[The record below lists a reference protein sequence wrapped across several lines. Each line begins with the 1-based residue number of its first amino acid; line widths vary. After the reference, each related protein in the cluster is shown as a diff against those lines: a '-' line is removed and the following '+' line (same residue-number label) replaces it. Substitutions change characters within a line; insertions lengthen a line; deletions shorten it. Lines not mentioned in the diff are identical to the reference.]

1 MRAINMNSPVNP
13 YMANTF
19 APPVMEARN
28 WLIETKLPKNLKLM
42 NLSQAAPIDP
52 PPKEIRQAIANAAL
66 NEPQAHLYGP
76 VLGNDDLRLELSKN
90 WQKIYNAAIKN
101 YNVGITSGC
110 NQAFCATI
118 ATIASPGDNII
129 IPSPWY
135 FNHKMWLDM
144 AAIETSALPVEDNM
158 LPSTA
163 TAENLINGKTKAI
176 LLVTPN
182 NPTGI
187 EYPNELLVNFYK
199 LAKKHGIV
207 LIIDETYRDF
217 HSLGGA
223 PHNLFQENNWDNT
236 LISLYSFSKAYRLTG
251 HRVGAIITSITRLT
265 QIEKFLDT
273 VSICPN
279 QLGQIGALY
288 GLQNLSDWLTQER
301 LEILNRK
308 KAMEQGFKNLEN
320 WKLKGCGAYFAY
332 AEYPFDLSSDVL
344 CKRLLSDKGILTLPE
359 TMFTPETQIGTTNLK
374 KRHIRIAF
382 ANINVIEINEMFDRL
397 RDFSID

>member
-1 MRAINMNSPVNP
+1 MSSPVNP
-13 YMANTF
+13 FIANTF

-28 WLIETKLPKNLKLM
+28 WLLETKLPKNLKLM

-52 PPKEIRQAIANAAL
+52 PPKEIRQAIADAAL
-66 NEPQAHLYGP
+66 NEPKAHLYGP
-76 VLGNDDLRLELSKN
+76 VLGNDDLRSELSKN

-101 YNVGITSGC
+101 HNVGITSGC

-144 AAIETSALPVEDNM
+144 AAIETSVLPVEDNM
-158 LPSTA
+158 LPSTVM
-163 TAENLINGKTKAI
+163 AENLINKKTKAI

-199 LAKKHGIV
+199 VAKKHGIA

-217 HSLGGA
+217 HSLEGT
-223 PHNLFQENNWDNT
+223 PHSLFQENNWENT

-251 HRVGAIITSITRLT
+251 HRVGAIIASTTRLA

-288 GLQNLSDWLTQER
+288 GLQNLSDWLSQER

-308 KAMEQGFKNLEN
+308 KAMEQGFKNLGN

-332 AEYPFDLSSDVL
+332 AEYPFDLPSDVL

-359 TMFTPETQIGTTNLK
+359 TMFTPATQKGTTNLK

-382 ANINVIEINEMFDRL
+382 ANINLKEINEMFDRL
-397 RDFSID
+397 KDFSID

>member
-1 MRAINMNSPVNP
+1 MSSPVNP
-13 YMANTF
+13 FIANTF

-28 WLIETKLPKNLKLM
+28 WLLETKLPKNLKLM

-76 VLGNDDLRLELSKN
+76 VLGNDDLRSELSKN

-101 YNVGITSGC
+101 NNVGITSGC

-144 AAIETSALPVEDNM
+144 AAIETNVLPVEDNM
-158 LPSTA
+158 LPST
-163 TAENLINGKTKAI
+163 TMAENLINKKTKAI

-199 LAKKHGIV
+199 VAKKHGIA

-217 HSLGGA
+217 HSLEGT
-223 PHNLFQENNWDNT
+223 PHNLFQENNWENT

-251 HRVGAIITSITRLT
+251 HRVGAIIASTTRLA

-288 GLQNLSDWLTQER
+288 GLQNLSDWLSQER

-308 KAMEQGFKNLEN
+308 KAMEQGFKNLGN

-332 AEYPFDLSSDVL
+332 AEYPFDLPSNML

-359 TMFTPETQIGTTNLK
+359 TMFTPATQKGTTNLK

-382 ANINVIEINEMFDRL
+382 ANINLKEINEMFDRL
-397 RDFSID
+397 KDFSID

>member
-1 MRAINMNSPVNP
+1 MSSPVNP
-13 YMANTF
+13 FIANTF

-28 WLIETKLPKNLKLM
+28 WLLETKLPKNLKLM

-66 NEPQAHLYGP
+66 YEPQAHLYGP
-76 VLGNDDLRLELSKN
+76 VLGNDDLRSELSKN
-90 WQKIYNAAIKN
+90 WQNIYNAAIKN
-101 YNVGITSGC
+101 HNVGITSGC

-144 AAIETSALPVEDNM
+144 AAIETNVLPVEDNM
-158 LPSTA
+158 LPST
-163 TAENLINGKTKAI
+163 TMAENLINKKTKAI

-199 LAKKHGIV
+199 VAKKHGIA

-217 HSLGGA
+217 HSLEGT
-223 PHNLFQENNWDNT
+223 PHNLFQENNWENT

-251 HRVGAIITSITRLT
+251 HRVGAIISSTTRLA

-288 GLQNLSDWLTQER
+288 GLQNLSDWLSQER

-308 KAMEQGFKNLEN
+308 KAMEQGFKNLGN

-332 AEYPFDLSSDVL
+332 AEYPFDLPSDVL

-359 TMFTPETQIGTTNLK
+359 TMFTPATQKGTTNIK

-382 ANINVIEINEMFDRL
+382 ANIDLKEINEMFDRL
-397 RDFSID
+397 KDFSID

>member
-1 MRAINMNSPVNP
+1 MSSPVNP
-13 YMANTF
+13 FIANTF

-28 WLIETKLPKNLKLM
+28 WLLETKLPKNLKLM

-76 VLGNDDLRLELSKN
+76 VLGNDDLRSELSKN

-101 YNVGITSGC
+101 HNVGITSGC

-144 AAIETSALPVEDNM
+144 AAIETNVLPVEDNM
-158 LPSTA
+158 LPST
-163 TAENLINGKTKAI
+163 TMAENLINKKTKAI

-199 LAKKHGIV
+199 VAKKHGIA

-217 HSLGGA
+217 HSLEGT
-223 PHNLFQENNWDNT
+223 PHNLFQENNWENT

-251 HRVGAIITSITRLT
+251 HRVGAIIASTTRLA

-279 QLGQIGALY
+279 QLGQIGALH
-288 GLQNLSDWLTQER
+288 GLQNLSDWLSQER

-308 KAMEQGFKNLEN
+308 KAMEQGFKNLGN

-332 AEYPFDLSSDVL
+332 AEYPFDLPSDVL

-359 TMFTPETQIGTTNLK
+359 TMFTPATQKGTTNLK

-382 ANINVIEINEMFDRL
+382 ANINLKEIIEMFDRFK
-397 RDFSID
+397 DFSID

>member
-1 MRAINMNSPVNP
+1 MSSPVNTFI
-13 YMANTF
+13 ANTF

-28 WLIETKLPKNLKLM
+28 WLLETNIPKNLKLM

-52 PPKEIRQAIANAAL
+52 PPKEIRQAIADAAL

-90 WQKIYNAAIKN
+90 WQKIYNGVIKN

-144 AAIETSALPVEDNM
+144 AAIETSVLPVEDNM
-158 LPSTA
+158 LPSTVM
-163 TAENLINGKTKAI
+163 AENLINKKTKAI

-199 LAKKHGIV
+199 VAKKHGIA

-217 HSLGGA
+217 HSLEGT
-223 PHNLFQENNWDNT
+223 PHNLFQENNWENT

-251 HRVGAIITSITRLT
+251 HRVGAIIASTTRLA

-288 GLQNLSDWLTQER
+288 GLQNLSGWLSQER

-308 KAMEQGFKNLEN
+308 KAMEQGFKNLGN
-320 WKLKGCGAYFAY
+320 WKLKGC
-332 AEYPFDLSSDVL
+332 
-344 CKRLLSDKGILTLPE
+344 
-359 TMFTPETQIGTTNLK
+359 
-374 KRHIRIAF
+374 
-382 ANINVIEINEMFDRL
+382 
-397 RDFSID
+397 